1 MNLIFFVPF
10 ICFSLLTIIL
20 LLQTSRRLSP
30 DSSCKKI
37 LKGSIV
43 SIFLLTFS
51 IVIFFF
57 FPNILILL
65 TACITL
71 FALNLFSCI
80 KSTAVYLQEL
90 STRDEKYALLE
101 TEIEELKLKP
111 SLELDFEQNL
121 LKIPEKW
128 LAKMVTL
135 YEKSGSFEA
144 ELLPFMFTTLQEILN
159 FDGAVFFLADAF
171 DDSLACKMYMGN
183 FPPPYKLPDDI
194 PHKEEIVKT
203 NFKHYEC
210 NIGDTLFGK
219 VAQDGKPYYS
229 SSYTDDG
236 VVFQNGDE
244 DFLKIGSIIAL
255 PLFTNGCVSAVFAIS
270 RNVGKE
276 AFTEKDF
283 RVTSGFAGYFSSILS
298 LVILLRDYKEVMLLN
313 NTSSMAQ
320 EFRDVLLP
328 KKIKVGSY
336 IDVNFFFRKQQS
348 VCSDYYDVISRKDRT
363 FIVMV
368 DVAGKGKQA
377 VIVMIMIRAILHLV
391 TNTDHSLDSIMDWL
405 NKGITG
411 KMMGGDNFATV
422 SLLAYYHA
430 SRRLEVVIAGNQSM
444 ILHKSKK
451 KESEIFEYKTDPI
464 GIDVNSQYKSL
475 NYDLDRGDIVS
486 LCTDGIS
493 QMLDKNGKL
502 FELSSLAKVIA
513 KNDEESIKKIQDA
526 SCALIDQF
534 SENTSLPDDQT
545 LLIMKIK

>member
-1 MNLIFFVPF
+1 MNLIFLVPF
-10 ICFSLLTIIL
+10 ICFSLVTIVL

-71 FALNLFSCI
+71 FALNLLSCI
-80 KSTAVYLQEL
+80 KGTAVYLQEL
-90 STRDEKYALLE
+90 STRNEKYALLE

-135 YEKSGSFEA
+135 Y
-144 ELLPFMFTTLQEILN
+144 
-159 FDGAVFFLADAF
+159 DAF

-210 NIGDTLFGK
+210 NIGDTLFGE